1 MINLIANT
9 VLEKKVY
16 DVLSSFF
23 IDKKLLLVKIV
34 HSEGKNSKLELY
46 LDKLDGKVSVE
57 ECAHVAREVS
67 SLLEVEDIIEGAY
80 RLEISSPGIDRS
92 LTRIEDFSKYK
103 NFNVKVVKGNAT
115 VKGELAGYSSKSVNI
130 RNKSGV
136 SNIEIADI
144 KDIKLDID
152 KMSFEKLKKMESLW
166 A

>member
-57 ECAHVAREVS
+57 ECAHIAREVS
-67 SLLEVEDIIEGAY
+67 SLLEVEDVIEGAY

-92 LTRIEDFSKYK
+92 LTRLEDFSKYK

-115 VKGELAGYSSKSVNI
+115 VRGKLAGYSSNAVNI
-130 RNKSGV
+130 RNKTGV
-136 SNIEIADI
+136 SNIEISDI

-152 KMSFEKLKKMESLW
+152 KMSFEKLKKMESL
-166 A
+166 

>member
-1 MINLIANT
+1 M
-9 VLEKKVY
+9 
-16 DVLSSFF
+16 
-23 IDKKLLLVKIV
+23 
-34 HSEGKNSKLELY
+34 ELY

-57 ECAHVAREVS
+57 ECAHIAREVS

-80 RLEISSPGIDRS
+80 RLEISSPGIDWS

-103 NFNVKVVKGNAT
+103 NFNVKVVKGSAT

-152 KMSFEKLKKMESLW
+152 KMSFEKLKTMESLW

>member
-23 IDKKLLLVKIV
+23 SDKKLLLVKIV
-34 HSEGKNSKLELY
+34 YSGGKNSKLELY
-46 LDKLDGKVSVE
+46 LDKLDGKVTVE
-57 ECAHVAREVS
+57 ECAHITREVS
-67 SLLEVEDIIEGAY
+67 SLLEIEDIIKGAY

-92 LTRIEDFSKYK
+92 LTRVEDFSKYK
-103 NFNVKVVKGNAT
+103 NFKVKVFKNNMT

-136 SNIEIADI
+136 SSIEISEI
-144 KDIKLDID
+144 QDIKLDID
-152 KMSFEKLKKMESLW
+152 KLSFEKLKKMESL
-166 A
+166 

>member
-1 MINLIANT
+1 VINLIANT

-16 DVLSSFF
+16 EVLSSFF
-23 IDKKLLLVKIV
+23 IEKKLLLVKIV
-34 HSEGKNSKLELY
+34 YSEGKNSKLEIY
-46 LDKLDGKVSVE
+46 LDKLDGRVSVE
-57 ECAHVAREVS
+57 ECGLIAREVS
-67 SLLEVEDIIEGAY
+67 SLLEVENVIEGAY

-136 SNIEIADI
+136 SNIEISDI

-152 KMSFEKLKKMESLW
+152 KMSFEKLKTMESL
-166 A
+166 

>member
-1 MINLIANT
+1 MINLIANS

-57 ECAHVAREVS
+57 ECAHIAREVS

-136 SNIEIADI
+136 SNIEISDI

-152 KMSFEKLKKMESLW
+152 KMSFEKLKTMESL
-166 A
+166 

>member
-16 DVLSSFF
+16 HVLSSFF
-23 IDKKLLLVKIV
+23 NDKKLLLVKIV

-46 LDKLDGKVSVE
+46 LDKLEGKVSVE
-57 ECAHVAREVS
+57 ECAHIAREVS
-67 SLLEVEDIIEGAY
+67 SLLEVEDVIEGAY

-136 SNIEIADI
+136 SNIEISDI

-152 KMSFEKLKKMESLW
+152 KMSLENLKKMESL
-166 A
+166 

>member
-9 VLEKKVY
+9 ILEKKVY

-23 IDKKLLLVKIV
+23 SDKKLLLVKIV

-57 ECAHVAREVS
+57 ECAHIAREVS
-67 SLLEVEDIIEGAY
+67 SLLEVEDVIEGAY

-130 RNKSGV
+130 RNKSGL
-136 SNIEIADI
+136 SNIEISDI
-144 KDIKLDID
+144 RDIKLDID
-152 KMSFEKLKKMESLW
+152 KLSFEKLKKMESL
-166 A
+166 

>member
-9 VLEKKVY
+9 ILEKKVY
-16 DVLSSFF
+16 EVLSSFF
-23 IDKKLLLVKIV
+23 SDKKLLLVKIV

-57 ECAHVAREVS
+57 ECAHITREVS
-67 SLLEVEDIIEGAY
+67 SLLEVENVIEGAY

-136 SNIEIADI
+136 SNIEISDI

-152 KMSFEKLKKMESLW
+152 KMSFEKLKKMESL
-166 A
+166 

>member
-16 DVLSSFF
+16 DVLWSFF

-46 LDKLDGKVSVE
+46 LDKLDGKVSIE
-57 ECAHVAREVS
+57 ECAHIAREVS
-67 SLLEVEDIIEGAY
+67 SLLEVEDVIEGAY

-92 LTRIEDFSKYK
+92 LTRIEDFLKYK
-103 NFNVKVVKGNAT
+103 NFKVKVVKSNAT

-136 SNIEIADI
+136 SNIEISDI

-152 KMSFEKLKKMESLW
+152 KMSFEKLKKMESL
-166 A
+166 